1 MKIHRI
7 VIVAIVLCAVT
18 PQAIPADKPAPSAVA
33 TPATRP
39 AAKVVAM
46 VGKVPIM
53 SDKLDG
59 IMRRMRTPSKQQAL
73 DQLIMQQLIES
84 YAKAI
89 PCTPKDIAAWKT
101 KMSTELKERKLGTL
115 EKFMAERKLTE
126 DDILR
131 IVRFD
136 NLEKLAMKCAS
147 PEAIA
152 AFTKANPSYFDGTE
166 VQASHILLSCG
177 QGSSSTKRA
186 EVCKQLEQI
195 ATDIKAGKIKFADAA
210 KKHSKCPSSAKGG
223 DLGAF
228 TFERMVPPFSQ
239 TAFAMKVGDVS
250 GIVETQFGFHLIT
263 VTKHTAGTDKSGPN
277 AQNVAKRT
285 LIENF
290 RSKIVAEARKNN
302 PVTIMK

>member
-1 MKIHRI
+1 MRIHRI
-7 VIVAIVLCAVT
+7 VIVAAVLCAIT
-18 PQAIPADKPAPSAVA
+18 LPAIPADKTPITTTAAPTTKPAP
-33 TPATRP
+33 
-39 AAKVVAM
+39 KVVAT

-53 SDKLDG
+53 SDKLDR
-59 IMRRMRTPSKQQAL
+59 IMRQMRMPSKQQAL

-84 YAKAI
+84 YALTI
-89 PCTPKDIAAWKT
+89 PCTPKDIADWKT
-101 KMSTELKERKLGTL
+101 KMSVELKERELGTL

-126 DDILR
+126 NDILR
-131 IVRFD
+131 IIRFD
-136 NLEKLAMKCAS
+136 NLEKLAMKSAS

-263 VTKHTAGTDKSGPN
+263 VTKHTAGTGKSGPN
-277 AQNVAKRT
+277 AQNIAKRT
-285 LIENF
+285 LVENF
-290 RSKIVAEARKNN
+290 RGKIVAEARKNN